1 MSPRTLALEIVTPDG
16 VALQESD
23 VDMVVFHRRES
34 RFDPGSEIAIF
45 PLHGRLLVRIA
56 VAPARFLKGGQTV
69 HLALRGGFAQVLHDQ
84 VLIVTP
90 RLEQVSPAE
99 GNPPAAARELCRR
112 WRGEV
117 VDLEEELVGY
127 PEPGSST

>member
-1 MSPRTLALEIVTPDG
+1 MSPRSLELEVVTPDG
-16 VALQESD
+16 VALRESE
-23 VDMVVFHRRES
+23 VDMVVFHRREL

-45 PLHGRLLVRIA
+45 PLHGRLLVQIA

-90 RLEQVSPAE
+90 RLERVTPAE
-99 GNPPAAARELCRR
+99 ANPPAVAREVCRR

-117 VDLEEELVGY
+117 VDLQEELVGY
-127 PEPGSST
+127 PEPGPSA